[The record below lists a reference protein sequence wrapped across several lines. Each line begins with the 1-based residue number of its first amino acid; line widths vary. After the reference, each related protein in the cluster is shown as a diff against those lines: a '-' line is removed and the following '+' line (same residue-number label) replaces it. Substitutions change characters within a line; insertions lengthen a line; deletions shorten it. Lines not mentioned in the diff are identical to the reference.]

1 MPSNWL
7 SIDSNFPSFTGEES
21 PEQQIRALHNY
32 LFQLR
37 EGLQYS
43 LQNLTADNFNTA
55 ALQNLTD
62 AQKNEVTTQL
72 EKVYTQLN
80 QMAAEID
87 RLSGRV
93 SGTENLSGRMT
104 TAEGEITALKGRVKL
119 TEGNIEDLT
128 DRASAVE
135 TDIDDLQGR
144 MKTAESDIGSL
155 KGRVTITEGNIE
167 DLAGRVKELE
177 DDETLTNLQKAVE
190 GEGGLHDRAATAET
204 DIVSLKEQVI
214 TAEENIEN
222 LADRVKQIE
231 DDQSLDDLQETVAGE
246 GGLQEQVAESQQEL
260 KKISGAVQVA
270 EDGIVTVGS
279 EGKTLHLVGQIY
291 INGVLYEQG
300 GTT

>member
-119 TEGNIEDLT
+119 TEGNIEDLA
-128 DRASAVE
+128 DRATTAE
-135 TDIDDLQGR
+135 TDIDDLRDR
-144 MKTAESDIGSL
+144 MKTAEADIGSL
-155 KGRVTITEGNIE
+155 KGWATITEGNVE
-167 DLAGRVKELE
+167 DLASRVKQLE
-177 DDETLTNLQKAVE
+177 DDQT
-190 GEGGLHDRAATAET
+190 
-204 DIVSLKEQVI
+204 
-214 TAEENIEN
+214 
-222 LADRVKQIE
+222 
-231 DDQSLDDLQETVAGE
+231 LDDLQEAVTGE
-246 GGLQEQVAESQQEL
+246 GGLQEQMDAAKKGLE
-260 KKISGAVQVA
+260 KISGAVQVA
-270 EDGIVTVGS
+270 DDGSVTVGS
-279 EGKTLHLVGQIY
+279 EGKPLRLVGQVY
-291 INGVLYEQG
+291 INGMLYEQG

>member
-119 TEGNIEDLT
+119 TEGNIEDLA
-128 DRASAVE
+128 DRATTAE
-135 TDIDDLQGR
+135 TDIDDLRDR
-144 MKTAESDIGSL
+144 MKTAEADIGSL
-155 KGRVTITEGNIE
+155 KGWATITEGNVE
-167 DLAGRVKELE
+167 DLASRVKQLE
-177 DDETLTNLQKAVE
+177 DDQT
-190 GEGGLHDRAATAET
+190 
-204 DIVSLKEQVI
+204 
-214 TAEENIEN
+214 
-222 LADRVKQIE
+222 
-231 DDQSLDDLQETVAGE
+231 LDDLQEAVTGE
-246 GGLQEQVAESQQEL
+246 GGLQEQMDAAKKEL
-260 KKISGAVQVA
+260 EKISGAVQVA
-270 EDGIVTVGS
+270 DDGSVTVGS
-279 EGKTLHLVGQIY
+279 EGKPLRLVGQVY
-291 INGVLYEQG
+291 INGMLYEQG

>member
-62 AQKNEVTTQL
+62 AQKNEVTAQL

-119 TEGNIEDLT
+119 TEGNIEDLA
-128 DRASAVE
+128 DRTTTAE
-135 TDIDDLQGR
+135 TGIDDLKGR

-155 KGRVTITEGNIE
+155 KGRATITEGNVE
-167 DLAGRVKELE
+167 DLAGRVKQLE
-177 DDETLTNLQKAVE
+177 DDQT
-190 GEGGLHDRAATAET
+190 
-204 DIVSLKEQVI
+204 
-214 TAEENIEN
+214 
-222 LADRVKQIE
+222 
-231 DDQSLDDLQETVAGE
+231 LDDLQEAVTGE
-246 GGLQEQVAESQQEL
+246 GGLQEQMDTTEQEL

-270 EDGIVTVGS
+270 DDGSVTVGS
-279 EGKTLHLVGQIY
+279 EGKPLRLVGQIY

>member
-62 AQKNEVTTQL
+62 AQKNEVTAQL

-104 TAEGEITALKGRVKL
+104 TAEGEITALKGRTKL
-119 TEGNIEDLT
+119 TEE
-128 DRASAVE
+128 
-135 TDIDDLQGR
+135 
-144 MKTAESDIGSL
+144 
-155 KGRVTITEGNIE
+155 NIE
-167 DLAGRVKELE
+167 DLADRTTAAEGGI
-177 DDETLTNLQKAVE
+177 DDLQEAVT
-190 GEGGLHDRAATAET
+190 GEGGLQER
-204 DIVSLKEQVI
+204 V
-214 TAEENIEN
+214 
-222 LADRVKQIE
+222 ADLEGAV
-231 DDQSLDDLQETVAGE
+231 TGE
-246 GGLQEQVAESQQEL
+246 GGLQEQMDATEQEL
-260 KKISGAVQVA
+260 EKISGAVQVA
-270 EDGIVTVGS
+270 DDGSITVGS
-279 EGKTLHLVGQIY
+279 EGKPLRLVGQIY

>member
-104 TAEGEITALKGRVKL
+104 TAEGEITALKGRTKL
-119 TEGNIEDLT
+119 TEENIEDLA
-128 DRASAVE
+128 DR
-135 TDIDDLQGR
+135 TT
-144 MKTAESDIGSL
+144 TAEADVGSL
-155 KGRVTITEGNIE
+155 KGRATITEGNVE
-167 DLAGRVKELE
+167 DLAGRVKRLE
-177 DDETLTNLQKAVE
+177 DDQT
-190 GEGGLHDRAATAET
+190 
-204 DIVSLKEQVI
+204 
-214 TAEENIEN
+214 
-222 LADRVKQIE
+222 
-231 DDQSLDDLQETVAGE
+231 LDDLQEAVTGEGGLQERVADLEGAVTGE
-246 GGLQEQVAESQQEL
+246 GGLQEQMDATEQEL
-260 KKISGAVQVA
+260 EKISGAVQVA
-270 EDGIVTVGS
+270 DDGSVTVGS
-279 EGKTLHLVGQIY
+279 EGKPLRLVGQIY

>member
-62 AQKNEVTTQL
+62 AQKNEVTAQL

-104 TAEGEITALKGRVKL
+104 TAEGEITALKGRTKL
-119 TEGNIEDLT
+119 TEE
-128 DRASAVE
+128 
-135 TDIDDLQGR
+135 
-144 MKTAESDIGSL
+144 
-155 KGRVTITEGNIE
+155 NIE
-167 DLAGRVKELE
+167 DLADRTTAAEGGI
-177 DDETLTNLQKAVE
+177 DDLQEAVT
-190 GEGGLHDRAATAET
+190 GEGGLQER
-204 DIVSLKEQVI
+204 V
-214 TAEENIEN
+214 
-222 LADRVKQIE
+222 ADLE
-231 DDQSLDDLQETVAGE
+231 DAVTGE
-246 GGLQEQVAESQQEL
+246 GGLQEQMDATEQEL
-260 KKISGAVQVA
+260 EKISGAVQVA
-270 EDGIVTVGS
+270 DDGSVTVGS
-279 EGKTLHLVGQIY
+279 EGKPLRLVGQIY

>member
-62 AQKNEVTTQL
+62 AQKNELTTQL

-80 QMAAEID
+80 QMSAEID

-93 SGTENLSGRMT
+93 SGTENLSGRVT
-104 TAEGEITALKGRVKL
+104 TAEGEIATLKGRVKL
-119 TEGNIEDLT
+119 TEENIESLAARTT
-128 DRASAVE
+128 DTE
-135 TDIDDLQGR
+135 TAIGDLQER
-144 MKTAESDIGSL
+144 MDTAEADVVSL
-155 KGRVTITEGNIE
+155 KGRATVTEGNVE
-167 DLAGRVKELE
+167 D
-177 DDETLTNLQKAVE
+177 
-190 GEGGLHDRAATAET
+190 
-204 DIVSLKEQVI
+204 
-214 TAEENIEN
+214 
-222 LADRVKQIE
+222 LADRVKALE
-231 DDQSLDDLQETVAGE
+231 DDQTLEQLQEAVTGE
-246 GGLQEQVAESQQEL
+246 GGLQEQMDSANGEL
-260 KKISGAVQVA
+260 EKISGVVQVA
-270 EDGIVTVGS
+270 DDGSATFGS
-279 EGKTLHLVGQIY
+279 EGKVLRLVGQVY
-291 INGVLYEQG
+291 INGVLIEQG